1 MIRGGPFTARVRRPA
16 SIRQLCAAA
25 AVLAALAAPSAAAQD
40 RGPPTMPPGGFD
52 ARVGR
57 APGAE
62 LEALLGKP
70 RVVDSDHYNFSD
82 PDSGERRMAGWVEAE
97 IVIDAPVG
105 AVASVINDPAAFPS
119 FMPMILGTEVLEES
133 PGRQLIRYRVGIRFL
148 GFEVGYAT
156 VEEAVFEWLPN
167 GAGLNRSRLIDSPD
181 GNMFEHY
188 VSVYMEPVRQS
199 GREMTYLRYF
209 NRPGL
214 RKPFPG
220 MLSVAKAFIPSGTRS
235 QLQAIEK
242 EAKRR
247 AGR

>member
-1 MIRGGPFTARVRRPA
+1 MIRA
-16 SIRQLCAAA
+16 LAAL
-25 AVLAALAAPSAAAQD
+25 VAALAALSLPTAAAAQD
-40 RGPPTMPPGGFD
+40 RGPPALPPGGFD

-57 APGAE
+57 ATGEE
-62 LEALLGKP
+62 LEALLAKP
-70 RVVDSDHYNFSD
+70 RVVDSDHYTFSD
-82 PDSGERRMAGWVEAE
+82 PESGERRMAGWVEAE
-97 IVIDAPVG
+97 IVIDAPVS
-105 AVASVINDPAAFPS
+105 AVASVINDPTAFPS
-119 FMPMILGTEVLEES
+119 FMPMILGTEVLEER

-156 VEEAVFEWLPN
+156 LEEAVFEWLPN

-188 VSVYMEPVRQS
+188 VSVYMEPVRLS

-220 MLSVAKAFIPSGTRS
+220 MLPVAKAFIPSGTRS

>member
-1 MIRGGPFTARVRRPA
+1 MIRALA
-16 SIRQLCAAA
+16 AWAAA
-25 AVLAALAAPSAAAQD
+25 LAALAALALPSAAAAQD
-40 RGPPTMPPGGFD
+40 RGPPAVPASGFD

-70 RVVDSDHYNFSD
+70 RVVDSDHYNFID
-82 PDSGERRMAGWVEAE
+82 PISGERRMAGWVEAE
-97 IVIDAPVG
+97 IVIDAPVS
-105 AVASVINDPAAFPS
+105 AVASAINDPIAFPS
-119 FMPMILGTEVLEES
+119 FMPMILGSELLEES
-133 PGRQLIRYRVGIRFL
+133 PGRQLVRYRVGIRFL

-188 VSVYMEPVRQS
+188 LSVYMEPARLS
-199 GREMTYLRYF
+199 GREMTYLRYY

-220 MLSVAKAFIPSGTRS
+220 MLSVAKAFIPGGTRS

-242 EAKRR
+242 EAMRR

>member
-1 MIRGGPFTARVRRPA
+1 MIR
-16 SIRQLCAAA
+16 
-25 AVLAALAAPSAAAQD
+25 ALAASAAILLAFALPSAAAAQD
-40 RGPPTMPPGGFD
+40 RGPPAMPASGFD

-57 APGAE
+57 SPGAE

-82 PDSGERRMAGWVEAE
+82 PASGERRMAGWVEAE

-105 AVASVINDPAAFPS
+105 AVASAINDPAAFPS

-156 VEEAVFEWLPN
+156 VEEAIFEWLPN

-188 VSVYMEPVRQS
+188 VSVYMEPVRLS

-220 MLSVAKAFIPSGTRS
+220 MLPVAKAFIPSGTRS

>member
-1 MIRGGPFTARVRRPA
+1 MIRALVA
-16 SIRQLCAAA
+16 LA
-25 AVLAALAAPSAAAQD
+25 AALAACASPSAAAAQD
-40 RGPPTMPPGGFD
+40 RGPPPAPASGFD

-57 APGAE
+57 TPGAE

-82 PDSGERRMAGWVEAE
+82 PESGERRMAGWVEAE
-97 IVIDAPVG
+97 IVIDAPI
-105 AVASVINDPAAFPS
+105 ASVAAVINDPAAFS
-119 FMPMILGTEVLEES
+119 GFMPMILGSEILEEG

-188 VSVYMEPVRQS
+188 VSVYMEPVRLS

-220 MLSVAKAFIPSGTRS
+220 MLPVAKAFIPSGTRS

>member
-1 MIRGGPFTARVRRPA
+1 MILGSRRRAAVRP
-16 SIRQLCAAA
+16 L
-25 AVLAALAAPSAAAQD
+25 AVLAAALAALALPPAAAAQD
-40 RGPPTMPPGGFD
+40 RGPPSQPPGGFD

-62 LEALLGKP
+62 LDALVGKP
-70 RVVDSDHYNFSD
+70 RIVDSDHYNFD
-82 PDSGERRMAGWVEAE
+82 DAVSGERRMAGWVEAE
-97 IVIDAPVG
+97 IVIDAPVRY
-105 AVASVINDPAAFPS
+105 VAAAINDPTAFPS
-119 FMPMILGTEVLEES
+119 FMPMILGAEVLEES

-156 VEEAVFEWLPN
+156 IEESVFEWLPN
-167 GAGLNRSRLIDSPD
+167 GSGVNRSRLIDSPD

-188 VSVYMEPVRQS
+188 VSVYIEPVYLS
-199 GREMTYLRYF
+199 GREMCYLRYF

-220 MLSVAKAFIPSGTRS
+220 MLSVAKAFIPGGTRS

-242 EAKRR
+242 EAKRL

>member
-1 MIRGGPFTARVRRPA
+1 MTRAIAA
-16 SIRQLCAAA
+16 LAAA
-25 AVLAALAAPSAAAQD
+25 LAALALPSGAAAQD
-40 RGPPTMPPGGFD
+40 RGPPAIPPSGFE

-57 APGAE
+57 ASGAE
-62 LEALLGKP
+62 LEILLGKP
-70 RVVDSDHYNFSD
+70 RVVGSDHYNFND
-82 PDSGERRMAGWVEAE
+82 PESGERRMAGWVEAE

-133 PGRQLIRYRVGIRFL
+133 PGRQLIRYQVGIRFL

-156 VEEAVFEWLPN
+156 VDEAVFEWLPN

-181 GNMFEHY
+181 GNTFEHY
-188 VSVYMEPVRQS
+188 VSIYIEPVRLS